1 MIRTSFFTVA
11 FLFFLTQAGLAQS
24 SLSIALQRLP
34 GLSFS
39 ETFSN
44 GGLLSTTVE
53 IYEIGYPTYGLSLS
67 FISEPDAQGWYWG
80 AGIAAIGAGRYNT
93 SQRISFS
100 GLETVRQEGEWKR
113 ASATFQMEAG
123 LAADFTADGRLQGFA
138 GAMLQPS
145 FSYRSFNPLNVSG
158 VPYQGWMF
166 RTGLGALGRLRYQ
179 LAGRCSLEASLGLAM
194 INILWENHKL
204 ESAAAIEG
212 AFETRTF
219 GLQVSPRMAGGSL
232 GLAISL

>member
-1 MIRTSFFTVA
+1 MRTSFFTAA
-11 FLFFLTQAGLAQS
+11 FLFLLAQAGLAQS

-34 GLSFS
+34 GHSFS
-39 ETFSN
+39 ETFNN
-44 GGLLSTTVE
+44 GGLVAATVE
-53 IYEIGYPTYGLSLS
+53 ISEIGYPTYGLSLS

-80 AGIAAIGAGRYNT
+80 AGIAGIGAGRYNS

-100 GLETVRQEGEWKR
+100 GLEAFRQEGQWQR

-123 LAADFTADGRLQGFA
+123 LADDFTADGRLQGFA

-145 FSYRSFNPLNVSG
+145 FSHRSFNPLSVSG

-166 RTGLGALGRLRYQ
+166 RAGLGALGRLRYK

-194 INILWENHKL
+194 INVLWESHKL
-204 ESAAAIEG
+204 ESAPTMEG

-219 GLQVSPRMAGGSL
+219 GLDVSPRMAGGSL